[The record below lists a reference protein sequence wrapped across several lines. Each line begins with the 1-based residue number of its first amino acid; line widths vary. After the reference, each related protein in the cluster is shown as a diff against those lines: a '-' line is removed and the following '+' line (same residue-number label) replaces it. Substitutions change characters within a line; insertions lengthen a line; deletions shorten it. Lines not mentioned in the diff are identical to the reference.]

1 MTAQQFANPPANPIA
16 SPHPGQDAGQSA
28 GRFGSGQSVRRIED
42 PSLITGQGQFT
53 DDVALPG
60 QTHLV
65 FLRSPY
71 AHARILSIDTAP
83 ALSLPGVLAVYT
95 GAELVAAGVKAMPAP
110 SGFPQPDGR
119 PGTSAPRRALAHERV
134 RFVGETVAAVV
145 AESID
150 QARAA
155 AEAIGVDYEE
165 LPAVVNVFAAMRPGA
180 PQLCDDATANIAAAM
195 RHGDAAAT
203 AAAFAAA
210 AHTVTVDVDNQRLA
224 PSPIEPRC
232 VNAALNA
239 DDGRLVVRLSSQMP
253 TGVRG
258 GLVDVL
264 PGLTV
269 AQVRVL
275 VGDVGGGF
283 GMKTGIYPE
292 DIVVAYAA
300 MQLKRPVKWRAD
312 RIEEFLGAVHGRDV
326 ISRAE
331 LALDAGGRVL
341 ALRVRGFANVGG
353 YATGTGVAI
362 QCLIGPWV
370 STSIYDIPTVD
381 LHFSAVMTN
390 TTPTGAYRGA
400 GRPEAI
406 YLTERLMDAA
416 ARKLGL
422 DPAELRRR
430 NMIRPDQMP
439 YKNPMGQRYD
449 SGKFE
454 QILDQGLALADW
466 SGFAARRASSE
477 AQGKLRGRGIATFLE
492 WTGGNVMEERVT
504 VTVTADGFVE
514 LGSATQAMGQGI
526 ATSYAQLA
534 VDVFGVP
541 IDRIRVLQGDT
552 DRATGFGSAGSR
564 SLFTGGS
571 AVDVASRRT
580 VDEAKALAADA
591 LEAPATDIEYQDGRF
606 NVAGTDLGIGLFELA
621 ARQPERRLFVDST
634 SSAGGPTWPNGCHV
648 CEVELDPATG
658 EVAVVAY
665 ASVNDIG
672 RVVSPTIVRG
682 QVEGGAVQG
691 LGQAL
696 CERVAYDNETGQL
709 QSASFMDYALPHADG
724 FLGFKT
730 EFDTSVPCTTNP
742 LGVKG
747 VGELGTIGA
756 TPAVVNAVIDAL
768 DHAGLGAA
776 AEGIQM
782 PVTAER
788 VWRALNLKQIEAS
801 PYLAG

>member
-1 MTAQQFANPPANPIA
+1 MSAPLNP
-16 SPHPGQDAGQSA
+16 GLDV
-28 GRFGSGQSVRRIED
+28 GRFGSGHAVRRIED
-42 PSLITGQGQFT
+42 PVLITGRGQFT
-53 DDVALPG
+53 DDVTLPG
-60 QTHLV
+60 QTYLV

-71 AHARILSIDTAP
+71 AHARIAGIDTAA
-83 ALSLPGVLAVYT
+83 ALALPGVVAVYT
-95 GAELVAAGVKAMPAP
+95 GADLVAAGVNAMPGP
-110 SGFPQPDGR
+110 SAFPRPNGQ
-119 PGTSAPRRALAHERV
+119 PGTSAPRHALAPDRV
-134 RFVGETVAAVV
+134 RFVGEAVAAVV
-145 AESID
+145 ARSVAEAS
-150 QARAA
+150 AA
-155 AEAIGVDYEE
+155 AEAVWVEYEE
-165 LPAVVNVFAAMRPGA
+165 LPAVVDAFAAMRPGA
-180 PQLCDDATANIAAAM
+180 PQLCDDAPDNIAAAM

-203 AAAFAAA
+203 EAAFAVA
-210 AHTVTVDVDNQRLA
+210 AHTVSVDVCNQRLA
-224 PSPIEPRC
+224 PSPIEPRS
-232 VNAALNA
+232 VSAFVNA

-253 TGVRG
+253 TAVRS
-258 GLVDVL
+258 GLVAAL
-264 PGLTV
+264 PGLAV
-269 AQVRVL
+269 ADVRVL

-292 DIVVAYAA
+292 DIAVAFAA
-300 MQLKRPVKWRAD
+300 RQLKRPVKWRAD
-312 RIEEFLGAVHGRDV
+312 RLEEFLAAVHGRDV
-326 ISRAE
+326 TSRAE
-331 LALDAGGRVL
+331 MALDAQGRAL

-370 STSIYDIPTVD
+370 STSIYDIPVVD
-381 LHFSAVMTN
+381 LHFTAVMTN

-430 NMIRPDQMP
+430 NMIRPEQMP
-439 YKNPMGQRYD
+439 YKNPMGQLYD
-449 SGKFE
+449 SGSFE
-454 QILDQGLALADW
+454 QILDQGLVLADW
-466 SGFAARRASSE
+466 HGFAARRAASQ

-504 VTVTADGFVE
+504 VNVTADGFVE

-552 DRATGFGSAGSR
+552 DRANGFGSAGSR

-580 VDEAKALAADA
+580 IDEAKALAGEA
-591 LEAPATDIEYQDGRF
+591 LEAPAADIEYREGRF

-621 ARQPERRLFVDST
+621 ARQPQARIHVDST
-634 SSAGGPTWPNGCHV
+634 SSAGGPTWPNGCHI

-691 LGQAL
+691 IGQAL
-696 CERVAYDNETGQL
+696 CERVAYDAETGQL
-709 QSASFMDYALPHADG
+709 QSASFMDYAMPHADG

-730 EFDTSVPCTTNP
+730 AFDTSVPCKTNP

-776 AEGIQM
+776 AEAIQM

-788 VWRALNLKQIEAS
+788 VWRALTLKQFDPS
-801 PYLAG
+801 PYHAA